1 MSAAVAVPPRIE
13 VSDTSQMQADYDDDF
28 EDFDKELDSFI
39 ASEDSSQSDN
49 KAADDKES
57 IRKQSSDSSDSQPEK
72 GTEEIEKGQKE
83 YPTPTSKTSASD
95 GDDYT
100 FSDDQKRAMMELL
113 AQRQEND
120 FPDEDPPEYDVKDRL
135 IQLNAELAQE
145 SDPGERAHKV
155 GFKETLVD
163 LVAPPPDFSD
173 DEDSQKAKSNPT
185 SPRESEV
192 VSSKFSSNQ
201 TSKSTDGK
209 KRVVVEREGKF
220 EVVNTDD
227 LTPTE
232 RQMYVCDPDPEPPAK
247 QEGPKK
253 NEKNVNNCNIHEKSK
268 QPSPPKQPRPATAN
282 GHTNRRALRPV
293 QNKQRP
299 KSAANQVFN
308 ESRSVDNFTYESP
321 YALSP
326 EQKELSRQRAKAMED
341 HKRDQD
347 RRRREEKE
355 SEQKESDE
363 AFQAWL
369 KQKREEIRKRRER
382 EQEEKK
388 KAEQTDKDWSD
399 GEADLL
405 TKNQLKQ
412 LEQEEPALQSFQPL
426 FQKEENE
433 AAFRVWLK
441 EKRVQIRR
449 EKLLQHREDQ
459 EMKDGYQTVSRD
471 ECDRAFKEWVKKK
484 NIESRKLKAVERQKS
499 RSARISAKRS
509 RRSASLLRAIR
520 NSQSFQYVDYYG
532 YRF

>member
-13 VSDTSQMQADYDDDF
+13 VSDTSQIGADYDDDF

-39 ASEDSSQSDN
+39 TSEESSQSDN
-49 KAADDKES
+49 KAAEDKES
-57 IRKQSSDSSDSQPEK
+57 SKKQSSDSSDSQPEK

-83 YPTPTSKTSASD
+83 YSSRTSRSSESD

-100 FSDDQKRAMMELL
+100 FSDDQKRAMMELI

-192 VSSKFSSNQ
+192 VSSKFSVDQN
-201 TSKSTDGK
+201 SKSTEGK
-209 KRVVVEREGKF
+209 KKTVVVEREGKF
-220 EVVNTDD
+220 EVVNIDD
-227 LTPTE
+227 LTATE
-232 RQMYVCDPDPEPPAK
+232 RQLYVSDPDPEPPAK
-247 QEGPKK
+247 QDGPKK
-253 NEKNVNNCNIHEKSK
+253 TEKNVNNSNIHDKSK
-268 QPSPPKQPRPATAN
+268 QPSPPKLPRPATAN

-299 KSAANQVFN
+299 KSAAHQVN
-308 ESRSVDNFTYESP
+308 SESRSLENSTYESP
-321 YALSP
+321 YAMSP
-326 EQKELSRQRAKAMED
+326 EQKELARQRARAMED
-341 HKRDQD
+341 HRREQD

-355 SEQKESDE
+355 SEQRESEE

-382 EQEEKK
+382 ELEEKK
-388 KAEQTDKDWSD
+388 KAEKTDKDWSD

-405 TKNQLKQ
+405 T
-412 LEQEEPALQSFQPL
+412 
-426 FQKEENE
+426 EENE

-449 EKLLQHREDQ
+449 EKLLKHREDQ

-471 ECDRAFKEWVKKK
+471 ECDRAFKEWIKKK
-484 NIESRKLKAVERQKS
+484 NIESRKLKAVERQKN

>member
-13 VSDTSQMQADYDDDF
+13 VSDTSQKEADYDDDF

-57 IRKQSSDSSDSQPEK
+57 IRKQSTESSDSQPEK

-83 YPTPTSKTSASD
+83 YSSQSD
-95 GDDYT
+95 ADDYT
-100 FSDDQKRAMMELL
+100 FSDDQKRAMRELI

-145 SDPGERAHKV
+145 SDPGERSHKV

-173 DEDSQKAKSNPT
+173 DEDSQKGKSNPT
-185 SPRESEV
+185 SPRETEV
-192 VSSKFSSNQ
+192 VSSKSSVNP
-201 TSKSTDGK
+201 TSKPTDGK
-209 KRVVVEREGKF
+209 KKTVVVEREGKF
-220 EVVNTDD
+220 EVVNIDD

-232 RQMYVCDPDPEPPAK
+232 RQMYVCDPDPDPDPPAK
-247 QEGPKK
+247 EGGPK
-253 NEKNVNNCNIHEKSK
+253 KNVNNCNIHEKSK

-293 QNKQRP
+293 QSKQRP
-299 KSAANQVFN
+299 KSAANQVSN
-308 ESRSVDNFTYESP
+308 ESRSLENFSYTSP
-321 YALSP
+321 YALSA
-326 EQKELSRQRAKAMED
+326 EQKELARQRAKAMED
-341 HKRDQD
+341 HKREQD
-347 RRRREEKE
+347 RRKREEQE
-355 SEQKESDE
+355 TEQRESDD
-363 AFQAWL
+363 AFRAWL
-369 KQKREEIRKRRER
+369 KQKREEIRKRRDR
-382 EQEEKK
+382 DLEEKRK
-388 KAEQTDKDWSD
+388 EERTDKDWSD
-399 GEADLL
+399 GEADSL
-405 TKNQLKQ
+405 TKNQ

-426 FQKEENE
+426 FQEENE
-433 AAFRVWLK
+433 VAFRTWLK
-441 EKRVQIRR
+441 EKRLQIQRD
-449 EKLLQHREDQ
+449 KLLKHRQDQ

-471 ECDRAFKEWVKKK
+471 ECDKAFKEWIKKK
-484 NIESRKLKAVERQKS
+484 NVESRKMKVVERQKS